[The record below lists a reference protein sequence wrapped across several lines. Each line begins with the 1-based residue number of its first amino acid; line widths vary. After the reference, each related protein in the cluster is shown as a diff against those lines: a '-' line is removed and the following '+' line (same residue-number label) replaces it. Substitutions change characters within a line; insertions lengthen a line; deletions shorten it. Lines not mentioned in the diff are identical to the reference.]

1 MIKAT
6 SKNWIQQFRSLTP
19 AARTE
24 AKAGYAFISPW
35 LIGFLIFIA
44 GPTLASLVIS
54 FTRWNIVGDPQ
65 WVGLKN
71 YIQIFTSDK
80 AFIQSLKVTFRY
92 SALYLPL
99 CTVAGLATAMALNAK
114 VKGVGIFRA
123 MFYMPYVAP
132 SIAATLVWMWML
144 NPRYGL
150 LNTILSWLGIEGP
163 NWFHDP
169 STSLYGIIMISIW
182 GVGGS
187 AVIYL
192 AGLQNIPPQLYEAAV
207 IDGANS
213 WQKFRHVTIPMLT
226 PTIFFQI
233 VVELIGVFQT
243 FTTAFVA
250 TQGGP
255 LKSTYFYML
264 HIYNKAWVSLRMG
277 YASALAWILTLIILA
292 ITLLIFKSSPLWVH
306 YEVEQ
311 K

>member
-1 MIKAT
+1 MIKNP
-6 SKNWIQQFRSLTP
+6 SRNWFRQLQAMSTASRREALT
-19 AARTE
+19 
-24 AKAGYAFISPW
+24 GYAFISPW
-35 LIGFLIFIA
+35 LIGFLLFIA
-44 GPTLASLVIS
+44 GPALASLVIS
-54 FTRWNIVGDPQ
+54 FTRWNIVSDPR

-71 YIQIFTSDK
+71 YNHIFTADK

-92 SALYLPL
+92 SVLYLPL
-99 CTVAGLATAMALNAK
+99 TTIAGLATAMALNAK

-123 MFYMPYVAP
+123 MFYLPYVAP
-132 SIAATLVWMWML
+132 QIAATLVWMWML

-150 LNTILSWLGIEGP
+150 INTVLSWLGIEGP

-169 STSLYGIIMISIW
+169 GTALYGIIMISIW

-192 AGLQNIPPQLYEAAV
+192 AGLQNIPPQLYDAAEV
-207 IDGANS
+207 DGANS
-213 WQKFRHVTIPMLT
+213 WQTFWNVTIPMLT
-226 PTIFFQI
+226 PTIFFQL

-243 FTTAFVA
+243 FTAAFVA
-250 TQGGP
+250 TEGGP

-264 HIYNKAWVSLRMG
+264 HIYDKAWVSLRMG

-292 ITLLIFKSSPLWVH
+292 FTLLIFKSSPFWVH
-306 YEVEQ
+306 YEAEQ